1 MCGRFTQERSSSE
14 LAEIFDAEDLAELE
28 GDRFNVAPTD
38 EANVIVQRS
47 ERRAVTRYRWGLIP
61 HWADDPRIG
70 SKMFNA
76 RAETLARSP
85 AFRDAFARKRC
96 LVPVDSF
103 YEWRREGNLRVPFR
117 VVRDDGRPLTLA
129 GLWAGWRDD
138 DTGEIRRT
146 FTIVTSGPNSLMRPI
161 HNRMP
166 VVVPPEA
173 WERWLDPSLSNPAQL
188 QGLLQPIEDDHLEAY
203 EVSRLVNNVRN
214 DGPDLIERL
223 TA

>member
-14 LAEIFDAEDLAELE
+14 LAEIFEAEDLAELE

-188 QGLLQPIEDDHLEAY
+188 QGLLEPIEDDHLEAY

>member
-14 LAEIFDAEDLAELE
+14 LAEIFEAEDLADLE

-76 RAETLARSP
+76 RAETLARSS
-85 AFRDAFARKRC
+85 AFRDAFAHKRC

-129 GLWAGWRDD
+129 GLWAGWHDD
-138 DTGEIRRT
+138 ETGEIRRT

-166 VVVPPEA
+166 VVIPPEA
-173 WERWLDPSLSNPAQL
+173 WERWLDPALSHPAQL
-188 QGLLQPIEDDHLEAY
+188 QGLLEPIEDDHLEAY

-214 DGPDLIERL
+214 DGPDLIERRS
-223 TA
+223 A

>member
-1 MCGRFTQERSSSE
+1 
-14 LAEIFDAEDLAELE
+14 
-28 GDRFNVAPTD
+28 
-38 EANVIVQRS
+38 
-47 ERRAVTRYRWGLIP
+47 
-61 HWADDPRIG
+61 
-70 SKMFNA
+70 MFNA

-166 VVVPPEA
+166 VVVPPQA
-173 WERWLDPSLSNPAQL
+173 WERWLDPTLSNPAQL

>member
-14 LAEIFDAEDLAELE
+14 LAEIFEAEDLAELE